1 MIEPRKI
8 KSVLICLA
16 LLPVTTICQG
26 NKESVNDGV
35 ILYNTACQ
43 LCHSED
49 KSKAMHAPAA
59 FDASAWKL
67 RYKNAKNEVKE
78 NPTFKTTDD
87 YFLHQVTIGK
97 GLMHHGGLCE
107 ESKLRV

>member
-1 MIEPRKI
+1 MSFRR
-8 KSVLICLA
+8 
-16 LLPVTTICQG
+16 Q
-26 NKESVNDGV
+26 
-35 ILYNTACQ
+35 
-43 LCHSED
+43 D